1 MTMLIAQD
9 LKYQGCDLYVVRSND
24 PEWPVTLC
32 VRYIGTDN
40 SGSLC
45 VRNNSTGA
53 TKSFPEGWLS
63 QTLTQAAVNKVNEFV
78 KEPEPVPLHGTGSSD
93 PLSYQVGGSH
103 YNSMAIQPITFITKN
118 NIPYREANVI
128 KYVCRHANKNGLE
141 DLLKARQ
148 YLDMLIAAEYP
159 DHKLDD

>member
-1 MTMLIAQD
+1 MSMLIAQD

-24 PEWPVTLC
+24 PEWPVTLR

-40 SGSLC
+40 SGSLR
-45 VRNNSTGA
+45 VRNSTGA
-53 TKSFPEGWLS
+53 TKSFPEAWLS
-63 QTLTQAAVNKVNEFV
+63 KTLNIERGEVVKTAV
-78 KEPEPVPLHGTGSSD
+78 GTGSD
-93 PLSYQVGGSH
+93 PLSYQVGGNH

-118 NIPYREANVI
+118 NIPYCEANVI

-148 YLDMLIAAEYP
+148 YLNILIAAEYP
-159 DHKLDD
+159 NHKLND